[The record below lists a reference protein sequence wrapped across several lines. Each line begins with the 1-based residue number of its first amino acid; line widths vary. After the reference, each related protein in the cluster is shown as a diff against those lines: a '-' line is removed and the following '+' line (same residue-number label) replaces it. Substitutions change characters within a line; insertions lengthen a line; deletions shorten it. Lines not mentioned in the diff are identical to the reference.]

1 MIRFE
6 NLKKSFRR
14 TEVLKGL
21 NLEIAPGD
29 RIALVGSN
37 GAGKTTMIRCL
48 LGEYTCEGAVT
59 VKGLDPRTHRTEVLG
74 RIGFVPQLP
83 PPLKMGVGQL
93 IAFAAELCGSD
104 PARMTAIAGELGLD
118 VAELKRRPFVKLSGG
133 EKQKLLIGIALGR
146 DTDLLV
152 MDEPAANLDPV
163 ARQVFFGLL
172 AERREQVSMIISS
185 HRLDEVASLVN
196 RVVEL
201 DRGRIVLNDH
211 VDDRLDMASVLD
223 CTLTLA
229 AVSEAFANAIGPW
242 DFTSDGDDKV
252 WRGRV
257 AGPDRLR
264 FLGMLSRYAAL
275 LQGIQMLEVER
286 ETTA

>member
-6 NLKKSFRR
+6 NLRKSFRK
-14 TEVLKGL
+14 THVLKGL
-21 NLEIAPGD
+21 DLEIARGD

-48 LGEYTCEGAVT
+48 LGEYTHEGVVT
-59 VKGLDPRTHRTEVLG
+59 VNGLDPRTHRTEVLG

-83 PPLKMGVGQL
+83 PPLKLGVGQL
-93 IAFAAELCGSD
+93 IAFSAELCGSK
-104 PARMTAIAGELGLD
+104 PEHMEAVAEELGLD
-118 VAELKRRPFVKLSGG
+118 MNELRRRPFVKLSGG

-172 AERREQVSMIISS
+172 AERRDQVSMIISS

-211 VDDRLDMASVLD
+211 VDNRVDMASVLD
-223 CTLTLA
+223 CVVTLGGA
-229 AVSEAFANAIGPW
+229 NEAFAKAIGPW
-242 DFTSDGDDKV
+242 EFAAENDGV
-252 WRGRV
+252 CWRGQV

-264 FLGMLSRYAAL
+264 FLGMLSRYAASL
-275 LQGIQMLEVER
+275 SGIEMKER
-286 ETTA
+286 TG